1 MIRLYQS
8 MACPFCHRVRI
19 LLAEKEL
26 DYQTVWIDLA
36 KQETRTDQFL
46 RLNPAGKIPVLADE
60 DLILSES
67 LVINEY
73 LNEEYPYP
81 ELMPEDPDEK
91 ALARLWSMQIDTM
104 VTSQFGEFY
113 LAARAKEKGE
123 SFDDARLEAAKKMI
137 HRFLEVA
144 DRNLKNKDYLVGTY
158 SLADVAFAPW
168 VTRFEKYNVAIPE
181 NLTNVQAWLKRLAT
195 RHHVVST
202 RG

>member
-19 LLAEKEL
+19 MLAEKEL

-36 KQETRTDQFL
+36 KQETQTDQFL

-81 ELMPEDPDEK
+81 ELMPEEPNDK
-91 ALARLWSMQIDTM
+91 ALVRLWSMQIETM

-113 LAARAKEKGE
+113 AASRAKEKGE
-123 SFDDARLEAAKKMI
+123 SFDEARLEAAKRLI
-137 HRFLEVA
+137 YRFLEAAEKV
-144 DRNLKNKDYLVGTY
+144 LKNKEYLAGAY
-158 SLADVAFAPW
+158 SLADIAFAPW
-168 VTRFEKYNVAIPE
+168 VTRFEKYNVSIPE
-181 NLTNVQAWLKRLAT
+181 NLTNVLAWMKRLAT

>member
-19 LLAEKEL
+19 MLAEKEL

-36 KQETRTDQFL
+36 KQETQTEQFL
-46 RLNPAGKIPVLADE
+46 RLNPVGKIPVLADE

-81 ELMPEDPDEK
+81 ELMPEEPNDK
-91 ALARLWSMQIDTM
+91 ALVRLWSMQIETL

-123 SFDDARLEAAKKMI
+123 SFNEARLETAKKMI
-137 HRFLEVA
+137 YRFLETA
-144 DRNLKNKDYLVGTY
+144 DKTLKSKEYLAGAY
-158 SLADVAFAPW
+158 SLADIAFAPW
-168 VTRFEKYNVAIPE
+168 VTRFEKYNVPVPE
-181 NLTNVQAWLKRLAT
+181 NLTNVLAWMKRLAT